1 MKREKTIIVLIT
13 LLFSFVFFSCNDK
26 SSNIKN
32 ESASFW
38 IDSIVNN
45 YGNGR
50 IYGEKPVRYIDYDTM
65 KSTVLC
71 SKPNCTH
78 QSSDCIANIIGDTP
92 MLTENGIY
100 FFNTV
105 VEFEESNNGNRKQVI
120 NSKLCKVSLDSSEIK
135 DVAEFNDCAPRE
147 YDGYVLYD
155 NKIFFTADDLNPTE
169 DEYGMIMSQNV
180 GGKHFICSIDLNNG
194 EYTNYGEV
202 YCGKNSEK
210 DSAAII
216 EGLYD
221 SKLIIS
227 YQYRLD
233 PNSDKN
239 DVLMF
244 EFDPEKHTI
253 KQIEMPMPTW
263 VTADSILYYDDK
275 KNKTVIIKKDETK
288 EYDIRFGYIASTF
301 NNKLFDRDNG
311 VWYDLNDLSKHNM
324 KKYQNYMV
332 IDYYDNN
339 YILIRHTDTVKL
351 TEEELIALDNE

>member
-1 MKREKTIIVLIT
+1 MFIVQQWMISNSNTIITNFIGGIFMKREKTIIVLIT

-120 NSKLCKVSLDSSEIK
+120 NSKLCKVSLDSWGF
-135 DVAEFNDCAPRE
+135 D
-147 YDGYVLYD
+147 Y
-155 NKIFFTADDLNPTE
+155 
-169 DEYGMIMSQNV
+169 
-180 GGKHFICSIDLNNG
+180 
-194 EYTNYGEV
+194 
-202 YCGKNSEK
+202 
-210 DSAAII
+210 II
-216 EGLYD
+216 N
-221 SKLIIS
+221 II
-227 YQYRLD
+227 
-233 PNSDKN
+233 
-239 DVLMF
+239 
-244 EFDPEKHTI
+244 
-253 KQIEMPMPTW
+253 
-263 VTADSILYYDDK
+263 
-275 KNKTVIIKKDETK
+275 
-288 EYDIRFGYIASTF
+288 
-301 NNKLFDRDNG
+301 
-311 VWYDLNDLSKHNM
+311 
-324 KKYQNYMV
+324 
-332 IDYYDNN
+332 
-339 YILIRHTDTVKL
+339 
-351 TEEELIALDNE
+351 